1 MSPRDAPAGAEQ
13 LALADGISRSR
24 DRQLNSP
31 TRVGSWDL
39 LLLLPGDSPCARSR
53 GTLFRARMANA
64 ARRRFLLRRF
74 VPHGRCA
81 IQRNGRASGMEEL
94 TTRICSLHAAV
105 SGSQPDAPHRPKY
118 CTSIFQRLIL
128 SIEKKKAKSKPW
140 AAATLCDRLQVV
152 HRNRRSVPLPTQH
165 NRWSKAC
172 ITIDSIMPS

>member
-1 MSPRDAPAGAEQ
+1 MASH
-13 LALADGISRSR
+13 ALEIGNST
-24 DRQLNSP
+24 RQLGLG
-31 TRVGSWDL
+31 VGTCCCCFL
-39 LLLLPGDSPCARSR
+39 GTVPVR
-53 GTLFRARMANA
+53 GHVALCFARMANA
-64 ARRRFLLRRF
+64 ERRRFLSKRF

-165 NRWSKAC
+165 NRWSKARM
-172 ITIDSIMPS
+172 TIKHHAIMILYKSHLIIE